1 MRIVPTSVF
10 VCVLFVA
17 GTAAADVLQVFSER
31 QGMSGQFIQ
40 HIVTPEG
47 ELLETSEGQ
56 FSLLRPHFMRWQIE
70 SPDQQLLI
78 VNENTLTQIDWDLE
92 VVSSRAMTPDNRSAL
107 DWLMA
112 PAEELQQTFDIT
124 SSSRQATL
132 VPREQISAFARLEI
146 EFEAVSL
153 RWQLSLTDS
162 AGQILTFTLS
172 EDPDVM
178 PIHSD
183 FDTPPTDFK

>member
-1 MRIVPTSVF
+1 VRIVPSRVF
-10 VCVLFVA
+10 GCLLLMA
-17 GTAAADVLQVFSER
+17 GAAAADVLVVFSER

-40 HIVTPEG
+40 RIVTPEG

-92 VVSSRAMTPDNRSAL
+92 VVSTRAMTSENRSAL

-112 PAEELQQTFDIT
+112 PARELEQTFDIS

-132 VPREQISAFARLEI
+132 IPREQISAFERLEI
-146 EFEAVSL
+146 EFETALL
-153 RWQLSLTDS
+153 RWELSLTDS

>member
-1 MRIVPTSVF
+1 
-10 VCVLFVA
+10 
-17 GTAAADVLQVFSER
+17 
-31 QGMSGQFIQ
+31 
-40 HIVTPEG
+40 
-47 ELLETSEGQ
+47 
-56 FSLLRPHFMRWQIE
+56 
-70 SPDQQLLI
+70 
-78 VNENTLTQIDWDLE
+78 
-92 VVSSRAMTPDNRSAL
+92 
-107 DWLMA
+107 MA

-132 VPREQISAFARLEI
+132 IPRVQISAFARLEI

-183 FDTPPTDFK
+183 FDAPPTDFK

>member
-1 MRIVPTSVF
+1 MRIVPLSVF
-10 VCVLFVA
+10 VCLLFVA
-17 GTAAADVLQVFSER
+17 GAAAADVLKVFSER

-40 HIVTPEG
+40 RIVTPEG

-70 SPDQQLLI
+70 SPDRQLLI

-124 SSSRQATL
+124 RSSRQATL
-132 VPREQISAFARLEI
+132 IPREQIFAFERLEI

-153 RWQLSLTDS
+153 RWELSLTDRT
-162 AGQILTFTLS
+162 GQILTVTLT
-172 EDPDVM
+172 EDLDVM
-178 PIHSD
+178 PIRSD
-183 FDTPPTDFK
+183 FDAPPTDFE

>member
-1 MRIVPTSVF
+1 MRIVPSSVF
-10 VCVLFVA
+10 GCLLFVA
-17 GTAAADVLQVFSER
+17 GTAAADVLAIFSER
-31 QGMSGQFIQ
+31 RGMSGQFIQ
-40 HIVTPEG
+40 RIVTPEG

-92 VVSSRAMTPDNRSAL
+92 VVSTRAMTPENRSAL

-112 PAEELQQTFDIT
+112 PAEELQETFDIT
-124 SSSRQATL
+124 RSSRQATL
-132 VPREQISAFARLEI
+132 IPREQISAFKRLEI
-146 EFEAVSL
+146 EFEAGSL
-153 RWQLSLTDS
+153 RWELSLTDS
-162 AGQILTFTLS
+162 AGQILTITLT

-178 PIHSD
+178 PTPSD
-183 FDTPPTDFK
+183 FDAPPTDFE

>member
-1 MRIVPTSVF
+1 MRIVPASVF
-10 VCVLFVA
+10 GGLLFVA
-17 GTAAADVLQVFSER
+17 GTAGADVLAIFSER

-40 HIVTPEG
+40 RIVTPEG

-92 VVSSRAMTPDNRSAL
+92 VVSTRAMTPENRSAL

-124 SSSRQATL
+124 RSSRQATL
-132 VPREQISAFARLEI
+132 IPRKQISAFRRLEI
-146 EFEAVSL
+146 EFEAGSL
-153 RWQLSLTDS
+153 RWELSLTDS
-162 AGQILTFTLS
+162 AGQILTVTLT
-172 EDPDVM
+172 ENPDVM
-178 PIHSD
+178 PARSD
-183 FDTPPTDFK
+183 FDAPQTDFE

>member
-1 MRIVPTSVF
+1 
-10 VCVLFVA
+10 
-17 GTAAADVLQVFSER
+17 
-31 QGMSGQFIQ
+31 MSGQFIQ

-162 AGQILTFTLS
+162 AGQILRFTLS

-178 PIHSD
+178 PIRTD

>member
-1 MRIVPTSVF
+1 MRIVPPSVF
-10 VCVLFVA
+10 VCLLFVA
-17 GTAAADVLQVFSER
+17 GTAAADVLAIFSER

-40 HIVTPEG
+40 RIVTPEG

-92 VVSSRAMTPDNRSAL
+92 VVSTRAMTPENRSAL

-124 SSSRQATL
+124 RSSRQATL
-132 VPREQISAFARLEI
+132 IPRKQISAFRRLEI
-146 EFEAVSL
+146 EFEAGSL
-153 RWQLSLTDS
+153 RWELSLTDS
-162 AGQILTFTLS
+162 AGQILTVTLT
-172 EDPDVM
+172 ENPDVM
-178 PIHSD
+178 PARSD
-183 FDTPPTDFK
+183 FDAPQTDFE

>member
-1 MRIVPTSVF
+1 MRIVPPSVF

-17 GTAAADVLQVFSER
+17 GTAAADVLQVFRER

-162 AGQILTFTLS
+162 AGQILRFTLS

-178 PIHSD
+178 PIRTD

>member
-1 MRIVPTSVF
+1 
-10 VCVLFVA
+10 
-17 GTAAADVLQVFSER
+17 
-31 QGMSGQFIQ
+31 
-40 HIVTPEG
+40 
-47 ELLETSEGQ
+47 
-56 FSLLRPHFMRWQIE
+56 
-70 SPDQQLLI
+70 
-78 VNENTLTQIDWDLE
+78 
-92 VVSSRAMTPDNRSAL
+92 
-107 DWLMA
+107 MA

-132 VPREQISAFARLEI
+132 IPREQISAFERLEI

-178 PIHSD
+178 PIPSD

>member
-1 MRIVPTSVF
+1 MRIVLPSVF
-10 VCVLFVA
+10 VCLLLLA

-40 HIVTPEG
+40 CIVTSEG

-92 VVSSRAMTPDNRSAL
+92 VVSTRAMTPENRSAL

-124 SSSRQATL
+124 RSSRQATL
-132 VPREQISAFARLEI
+132 IPREQISAFRRLEI
-146 EFEAVSL
+146 EFEAGSL
-153 RWQLSLTDS
+153 RWELSLTDI
-162 AGQILTFTLS
+162 AGQILTVTLT
-172 EDPDVM
+172 ENPDVM
-178 PIHSD
+178 PARSD
-183 FDTPPTDFK
+183 FDAPQTDFE